1 MTRKDYGILYLIGL
15 ILAAAWASFQAAP
28 GYMDAD
34 YYYLGGVQLAEGKG
48 FWENVLWNY
57 LDDPAGLPHP
67 SHAYWMPLASIL
79 AAAGIWTAGTSTFW
93 AAKIP
98 FVLLAAG
105 VPVVSAAVGYRLT
118 GRRGLAWLAGLL
130 GLTPGFY
137 ASYVT
142 LTETFTLYML
152 LGGGIL
158 LVGGVRGG
166 EMGWKRAAGLG
177 ALAGG
182 MHLARADGILW
193 LAGCLAWIVWEGWR
207 ARQRGWKIAGQI
219 LLAAALYGA
228 VMGVWFGRN
237 LNVFGQWMP
246 PGGSR
251 ALWIT
256 TYDETYSYPAEKL
269 TPERWLSQGWANLLG
284 VRWDALKMNLQTALG
299 VQFQIVLL
307 PLAVWGFFRVRQKR
321 EAQIGGL
328 MWLATL
334 GVMTAVFP
342 FAGSRGGFFHSGAAV
357 QPLIWG
363 LSAAGLDS
371 AVGWAAR
378 KRRWNPQQAVM
389 VLGGGLVMINLAV
402 SASLYAANVIGEDA
416 GQPKWSRSWE
426 DARRTA
432 ALIQA
437 QGGEPQ
443 DVVMINNP
451 PGYAAA
457 NRQPAIA
464 VPNETTAVMLGA
476 ARRYQARWL
485 VLDENVPEPLEVLF
499 LRPESQTG
507 LRLGYS
513 SKEVVIY
520 EILPE

>member
-1 MTRKDYGILYLIGL
+1 MTRRDYGSLYLIGL

-48 FWENVLWNY
+48 FWEDVLWNY
-57 LDDPAGLPHP
+57 LDDPTGLPHP
-67 SHAYWMPLASIL
+67 SHAYWMPLASML
-79 AAAGIWTAGTSTFW
+79 AAAGMLAAGTTSFW
-93 AAKIP
+93 AARLP
-98 FVLLAAG
+98 FLLLAAG
-105 VPVVSAAVGYRLT
+105 LPVLSAALGYRLT

-130 GLTPGFY
+130 GLAPGFY
-137 ASYVT
+137 APYVT

-158 LVGGVRGG
+158 LVVGTPRV
-166 EMGWKRAAGLG
+166 EIGWKQAAGLG
-177 ALAGG
+177 VLAGG
-182 MHLARADGILW
+182 MHLARADGVLW
-193 LAGCLAWIVWEGWR
+193 LAGCLVWIVWEGWR
-207 ARQRGWKIAGQI
+207 ARQRGLKLMGQI
-219 LLAAALYGA
+219 LLMLVLYGA

-237 LNVFGQWMP
+237 QSVFGEWMP

-256 TYDETYSYPAEKL
+256 TYDETYSYPADKL
-269 TPERWLSQGWANLLG
+269 TPERWLSQGAAGLLEA
-284 VRWDALKMNLQTALG
+284 RWDALKMNLQTALG

-307 PLAVWGFFRVRQKR
+307 PLAILGFFCVRQKR
-321 EAQIGGL
+321 EAQLGGL

-334 GVMTAVFP
+334 GVMTIVFP

-363 LSAAGLDS
+363 LSAVGLDA
-371 AVGWAAR
+371 AVEWAAR
-378 KRRWNPQQAVM
+378 KRRWNPKQAVM

-416 GQPKWSRSWE
+416 SQPKWSQSWE
-426 DARRTA
+426 NARRTA

-437 QGGEPQ
+437 QGGGKQ

-451 PGYAAA
+451 PGFTAA
-457 NRQPAIA
+457 NRQPAIS
-464 VPNETTAVMLGA
+464 VPNEPAAVMLEA

-485 VLDENVPEPLEVLF
+485 VLDENVPKPLEGLF
-499 LRPESQTG
+499 LHPKSWDG
-507 LRLGYS
+507 LRLGYAGD
-513 SKEVVIY
+513 EVVIY

>member
-15 ILAAAWASFQAAP
+15 ILAAAWASFQAVP
-28 GYMDAD
+28 GYMDAE
-34 YYYLGGVQLAEGKG
+34 YYYLGGVQLAEGRG

-79 AAAGIWTAGTSTFW
+79 AAGGMAAAGTSSFW
-93 AAKIP
+93 AAKLP
-98 FVLLAAG
+98 FVLLAGG
-105 VPVVSAAVGYRLT
+105 VPVVSAALGARLT
-118 GRRGLAWLAGLL
+118 GRRPLAWLSGAL
-130 GLTPGFY
+130 GLAPGFY
-137 ASYVT
+137 ASYLT

-158 LVGGVRGG
+158 LLGGARGG

-193 LAGCLAWIVWEGWR
+193 LAGCLVWIAWEGWR
-207 ARQRGWKIAGQI
+207 ARQRGLKIAGQM

-237 LNVFGQWMP
+237 LSVFGQMMP
-246 PGGSR
+246 PGGAR

-256 TYDETYSYPAEKL
+256 NYNETYSYPADQL
-269 TPERWLSQGWANLLG
+269 TPERWRLQGWDKLLG
-284 VRWDALKMNLQTALG
+284 TRWDALKMNSQTALG

-307 PLAVWGFFRVRQKR
+307 PLAVWGFWRMRQKR
-321 EAQIGGL
+321 EAQVGGL
-328 MWLATL
+328 MWLSTL
-334 GVMTAVFP
+334 GVMTVVFP
-342 FAGSRGGFFHSGAAV
+342 FAGSRGGFFHSGAAL
-357 QPLIWG
+357 QPLIWS
-363 LSAAGLDS
+363 LS
-371 AVGWAAR
+371 AVGLDAAVRWAAR
-378 KRRWNPQQAVM
+378 KRRWNLRQAVR
-389 VLGGGLVMINLAV
+389 VLGGGLVVINLAV

-416 GQPKWSRSWE
+416 IHPKWSRSWE
-426 DARRTA
+426 EALRTA
-432 ALIQA
+432 ALIQM
-437 QGGEPQ
+437 QGGGPQ
-443 DVVMINNP
+443 DVVMVNNP

-457 NRQPAIA
+457 NRQPAIS
-464 VPNETTAVMLGA
+464 VPNEAAAVTLDA

-485 VLDENVPEPLEVLF
+485 VLDTNVPKPLEALF
-499 LRPESQTG
+499 FQPGNRDG
-507 LRLGYS
+507 LRLGYAS
-513 SKEVVIY
+513 EKVVIY